1 MTFSVSILAT
11 GSELLDGR
19 VVDTN
24 SNFVARELSESGL
37 KLKRVLLVDDDMSEL
52 MNGLQQLSAVSDIII
67 TSGGLGPTDDDLTRD
82 MFAKFFGVGLAEH
95 PDARKHLEDF
105 YSKRSRK
112 LDATNLKQALLP
124 VGSTMIPNERGTAP
138 GFMMTTKE
146 GVTVCSLSGVP
157 REFKGMYANSV
168 APLVRE
174 RSAGLPRLKRVTF
187 KTFGFPE
194 SLVGKLVSE
203 LNLPSEIVVSY
214 RAAFPE
220 VHVVLKASENFLG
233 LDQEAERIR
242 GALGRSYIFSQ
253 DPSQSFVEHVQGL
266 LIEQRATVAT
276 AESCT
281 GGMLGEFLTRT
292 PGSSAVYRGGVVAY
306 HNDIKERALG
316 VSREVLNTYG
326 AVSAQTV
333 EAMASGVRTLYGAT
347 FGLSV
352 SGVAGPEGGS
362 DEKPVGT
369 FYVGFS
375 SPQGVISLRCLYP
388 SERGNVRTYAT
399 YVALDCVRRTLEGFP
414 LPDTLPVVSRDVP
427 TA

>member
-24 SNFVARELSESGL
+24 SNFVARELSELGL
-37 KLKRVLLVDDDMSEL
+37 KLKRVLIVDDDMPEL
-52 MNGLQQLSAVSDIII
+52 LNGLQQLSAVSNIII

-82 MFAKFFGVGLAEH
+82 MFARFFGVGVAEH
-95 PDARKHLEDF
+95 PDARKHLEEF
-105 YSKRSRK
+105 YGKRGRK
-112 LDATNLKQALLP
+112 VDATNLRQAFLP
-124 VGSTMIPNERGTAP
+124 VGSKMIPNDIGTAP

-146 GVTVCSLSGVP
+146 GVIVCSLSGVP
-157 REFKGMYANSV
+157 REFKSMYAASV

-174 RSAGLPRLKRVTF
+174 RSAGLPKLKRVTF
-187 KTFGFPE
+187 KTFGLPE
-194 SLVGKLVSE
+194 SLVGRIVSE
-203 LNLPSEIVVSY
+203 LKLPSEIVVSY

-220 VHVVLKASENFLG
+220 VHVVLKAPESFPALG
-233 LDQEAERIR
+233 EHAERVSAAIE
-242 GALGRSYIFSQ
+242 GSFIFSQ
-253 DPSQSFVEHVQGL
+253 DREELFVERVQSL
-266 LIEQRATVAT
+266 LIERGATVAT

-306 HNDIKERALG
+306 HNEIKERALG
-316 VSREVLNTYG
+316 VTREMLDTYG

-333 EAMASGVRTLYGAT
+333 EAMATAVRNLYGAT

-362 DEKPVGT
+362 EEKPVGT
-369 FYVGFS
+369 FYVGFA
-375 SPQGVISLRCLYP
+375 SPEGVTSLRCLYP
-388 SERGNVRTYAT
+388 SQRGNVRTYAA
-399 YVALDCVRRTLEGFP
+399 YVALDCVRRTLEGSP
-414 LPDTLPVVSRDVP
+414 LPDTLPVLSRDAP
-427 TA
+427 RA